1 MVDRLNLAHYR
12 FADVFTE
19 MIRSAEGRAV
29 SYLRHEAIELGLIW
43 PFSMVVD

>member
-1 MVDRLNLAHYR
+1 MLDRLNLAHYR

-19 MIRSAEGRAV
+19 MIRSAEYRAV
-29 SYLRHEAIELGLIW
+29 SHLPTEAIELGLIW